1 VRAPPLVAI
10 VVGLL
15 ACGGKPNKPKGP
27 PPPDPLL
34 SDEDEPPGDIEPE
47 PEPEPPP
54 PQRWTA
60 RAALA
65 PVKGAKVKAR
75 VVTFTQV
82 EGSGTA
88 VTGDDAFDGLKA
100 GTYHLVVHESPECGK
115 NASKVGAMLA
125 ATSEVALKLFVEKGQ
140 PASLEEIDVE
150 LMLAG
155 KDSIVG
161 HSLVLHEDKKG
172 KAGKALACG
181 SIIADESD
189 DEEMSD

>member
-1 VRAPPLVAI
+1 MVL
-10 VVGLL
+10 GLA
-15 ACGGKPNKPKGP
+15 ACGGKSNKPKGP

-34 SDEDEPPGDIEPE
+34 SEEDEPPGEVEPE
-47 PEPEPPP
+47 AEPEPPP

-60 RAALA
+60 RAELA

-82 EGSGTA
+82 EGGGTA
-88 VTGDDAFDGLKA
+88 VTTDAAFDGLKA
-100 GTYHLVVHESPECGK
+100 GTYQLVVHESPECGK
-115 NASKVGAMLA
+115 NASRAGAMLA
-125 ATSEVALKLFVEKGQ
+125 ATSEVVLKLTVEKGQ
-140 PASLEEIDVE
+140 PASFEDLDVG
-150 LMLAG
+150 LMLDG

-181 SIIADESD
+181 SIIADEAD
-189 DEEMSD
+189 DEEPSD

>member
-1 VRAPPLVAI
+1 MVLGLV
-10 VVGLL
+10 
-15 ACGGKPNKPKGP
+15 ACGGKSNKPEGP

-34 SDEDEPPGDIEPE
+34 SDEDEPASAVEPE
-47 PEPEPPP
+47 AEPEPPP

-60 RAALA
+60 RAELA

-88 VTGDDAFDGLKA
+88 ITTDDAFDGLKA
-100 GTYHLVVHESPECGK
+100 GTYQFVVHESAECGK

-125 ATSEVALKLFVEKGQ
+125 ATSDVVLKLTVEKGQ
-140 PASLEEIDVE
+140 PASLEDIDVA

-172 KAGKALACG
+172 KPGKALACG
-181 SIIADESD
+181 SIIADEGD
-189 DEEMSD
+189 DEDMSD